1 MPRLLTLDN
10 FYSFAESVAAP
21 SAPED
26 YSSAAMERLMQYLSP
41 YIVDVHN
48 VHFKF
53 HARNGIKL
61 LNFQSREAADEYAK
75 AWEEYQ
81 KMIALVEEKELPGG
95 RFLILVQMMKFAQ
108 AAERIRAPLIA
119 DEIMRIVREGKS
131 AVAAL
136 KFKETI
142 VTVTRELVY
151 KHGLKRDDIS
161 LIWGGLSTEVTVT
174 RTGKRAK
181 KVDAEKLKLLL
192 TQFSV
197 DELVDIGI
205 EIPEEIAPSRIVKP
219 LPPDTRDL
227 RLSSQSRIARQ
238 SEIDRFQTDI
248 SRVCIFSFKAG
259 GVGLSLHQELPH
271 YRQRETVAAPT
282 YSPIEIVQALGRAAR
297 LTSCSDTVQNIIAYA
312 GTVELHM
319 IKRASAGL
327 RSLKKMVRNTEAWED
342 AIYRGQQAI
351 DTEAKIDGVELNI
364 EGKEISN
371 EDEEENEE

>member
-1 MPRLLTLDN
+1 MDRLLTLDN
-10 FYSFAESVAAP
+10 FYTFAESVSAP
-21 SAPED
+21 SAPEE
-26 YSSAAMERLMQYLSP
+26 YSPAAMERLMVHLSP
-41 YIVDVHN
+41 YVVDVHN

-61 LNFQSREAADEYAK
+61 LNFQSEEAADEYAK

-108 AAERIRAPLIA
+108 AAERIRAPLLAEELI
-119 DEIMRIVREGKS
+119 RIVREGKS
-131 AVAAL
+131 GVAAV

-142 VTVTRELVY
+142 VTIVRELVY
-151 KHGLKRDDIS
+151 KHGLSRDDIS
-161 LIWGGLSTEVTVT
+161 LIWGGLTSEVTVT
-174 RTGKRAK
+174 RSGKRAK
-181 KVDAEKLKLLL
+181 KVDADKLKLLL
-192 TQFSV
+192 TQFSI
-197 DELVDIGI
+197 DELIELGI
-205 EIPEEIAPSRIVKP
+205 DIPEDIAPSRIVKP
-219 LPPDTRDL
+219 LPADTRSL
-227 RLSSQSRIARQ
+227 RLSAQSRSARQ
-238 SEIDRFQTDI
+238 DEIDAFQSDK

-297 LTSCSDTVQNIIAYA
+297 LTSCSDTVQNILAYA

-327 RSLKKMVRNTEAWED
+327 RSLKKMVRNTESWED
-342 AIYRGQQAI
+342 AIYRGQKAI
-351 DTEAKIDGVELNI
+351 DTAAGVDGVELNI

-371 EDEEENEE
+371 EEEEE